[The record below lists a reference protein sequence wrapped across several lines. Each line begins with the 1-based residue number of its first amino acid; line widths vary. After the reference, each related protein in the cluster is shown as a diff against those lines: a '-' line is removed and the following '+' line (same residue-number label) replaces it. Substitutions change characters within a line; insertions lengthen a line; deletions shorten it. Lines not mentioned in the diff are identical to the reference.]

1 MKSTALIIIA
11 FLFIGSSMF
20 AQVAINNDST
30 PPDNSAMLDVKS
42 NSRGFLPPRLSFTE
56 RNSITEAVAGLI
68 VWCTDCTTTG
78 ELQVFNG
85 TIWTNTIGGGASVPF
100 TIGMAYGGG
109 VIFYLDNTGVHGLI
123 AANYD
128 HTAWAQWGCYLNS
141 IPGTSS
147 EIGTGQTNTALIVAE
162 CGEPNR
168 AARICDDLVLN
179 GFDDWF
185 LPSKDEL
192 NQLYL
197 QKNVVGG
204 FISNFYWSST
214 EHATGTAWGQA
225 FLNGYQHSYEK
236 DITGSVRAV
245 RAF

>member
-1 MKSTALIIIA
+1 MKEPESELTIINLTNMKSITLLFLALLLITSNM
-11 FLFIGSSMF
+11 L

-56 RNSITEAVAGLI
+56 RNSIIDAVAGLI
-68 VWCTDCTTTG
+68 IWCIDCTTTG
-78 ELQVFNG
+78 ELQVYNG
-85 TIWTNTIGGGASVPF
+85 TIWTNMIGGAAAVPY

-123 AANYD
+123 AATSD
-128 HTAWAQWGCYLNS
+128 HSIWAAWGCYPAS

-185 LPSKDEL
+185 LPSQDEL

-197 QKNVVGG
+197 QKKCGWWL
-204 FISNFYWSST
+204 Y
-214 EHATGTAWGQA
+214 
-225 FLNGYQHSYEK
+225 K
-236 DITGSVRAV
+236 
-245 RAF
+245 